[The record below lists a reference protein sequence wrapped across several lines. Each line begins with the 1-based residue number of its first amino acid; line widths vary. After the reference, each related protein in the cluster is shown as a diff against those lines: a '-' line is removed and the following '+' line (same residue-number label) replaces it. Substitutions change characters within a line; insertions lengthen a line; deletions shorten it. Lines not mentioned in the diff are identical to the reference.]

1 MKSAVNIS
9 QLHADASKCVR
20 RAEQEGAVTVSRHGR
35 AVAFLISRDR
45 LEAIL
50 ETLELMANPK
60 AMAAMHTATAS
71 RGCILRTSQGVYS
84 VLRNAPTPHPPF
96 IQPYPTAPPCKMR
109 SLSGAVITCCVS
121 IAPRNSAQ
129 VIPTNFK

>member
-60 AMAAMHTATAS
+60 AMAAIRRYEAGKAKMKRGACLDEHHGQS
-71 RGCILRTSQGVYS
+71 RVSGRGSRKV
-84 VLRNAPTPHPPF
+84 VAPERRNDH
-96 IQPYPTAPPCKMR
+96 KR
-109 SLSGAVITCCVS
+109 LKG
-121 IAPRNSAQ
+121 
-129 VIPTNFK
+129 KL